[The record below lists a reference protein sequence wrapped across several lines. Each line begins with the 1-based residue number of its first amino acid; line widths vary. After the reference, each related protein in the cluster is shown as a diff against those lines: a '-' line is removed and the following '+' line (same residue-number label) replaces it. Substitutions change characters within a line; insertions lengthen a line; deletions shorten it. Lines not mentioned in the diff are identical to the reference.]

1 MSVPWALSILVAVA
15 AVTYLSRAG
24 MILFFADRTMPAPL
38 VRGLGNVAPAVLA
51 ALAISLAAGGE
62 GLDGIESAELA
73 ALVVAGVVATVS
85 RNLTVT
91 VAAGMVTL
99 WIGLA
104 LG

>member
-15 AVTYLSRAG
+15 VVTYFSRAG

-62 GLDGIESAELA
+62 GLDGIEPAELA
-73 ALVVAGVVATVS
+73 ALAVATLTAALT
-85 RNLTVT
+85 RNLTIT
-91 VAAGMVTL
+91 VAAGMAAL